1 MTVVYEDNHIIVVNK
16 TASEIVQADKTGDTP
31 LSETVKQYLKEKY
44 QKPGNVFLGVTHRLD
59 RPVSGLVIFAKTS
72 KALTRLNEMFRTSEV
87 KKTYWAVV
95 KNAPKEPE
103 GELVHFLV
111 RNEKQNKSYAYDK
124 EVPNSKKAIL
134 HYRLI
139 GHSENYYL
147 LEVDLK
153 TGRHHQIRCQ
163 LAKMGCPIK
172 GDLKYGSPR
181 SNPDGSICLHARRVR
196 FIHPVSKELIELEA
210 PLPISLCEQED
221 SYTFSGKNV
230 TMGGATVT
238 YSGAIT
244 PKTMKLDLDVVIP
257 QSKWKKSYGISNFT
271 KGKKMTVTYSG
282 GQYVWKET
290 NEILTGGFYVHLDD
304 VELTKAGSTLFL
316 RMKLIQN
323 ALCYF
328 IPQLLQTIT
337 LQPDGNLVA
346 NYTTSPVYIGSVP
359 INNIDP
365 DKDVGTIATFVTKFM
380 IGLLTEKDINN
391 ALTDR
396 TWTASPI
403 NLITWTEKSGRLKI
417 NLNLPAIISL
427 ATKDGETPIDSGLVS
442 GIMEALAQ
450 SNPVQLKL
458 LLGIVNSMI
467 DNPLLGIITSMDT
480 ASFQQVFYLL
490 TEGII
495 FHIEEEDGHTHLY
508 LTKEST
514 TAFIQLLPGLQ
525 PIVEGMLPESMAN
538 NTVFKNLLGLLMG
551 NDENGLPVLW
561 NAANTIDLG
570 LDLLPQE

>member
-1 MTVVYEDNHIIVVNK
+1 
-16 TASEIVQADKTGDTP
+16 
-31 LSETVKQYLKEKY
+31 
-44 QKPGNVFLGVTHRLD
+44 
-59 RPVSGLVIFAKTS
+59 
-72 KALTRLNEMFRTSEV
+72 
-87 KKTYWAVV
+87 
-95 KNAPKEPE
+95 
-103 GELVHFLV
+103 
-111 RNEKQNKSYAYDK
+111 
-124 EVPNSKKAIL
+124 
-134 HYRLI
+134 
-139 GHSENYYL
+139 
-147 LEVDLK
+147 
-153 TGRHHQIRCQ
+153 
-163 LAKMGCPIK
+163 
-172 GDLKYGSPR
+172 
-181 SNPDGSICLHARRVR
+181 
-196 FIHPVSKELIELEA
+196 
-210 PLPISLCEQED
+210 
-221 SYTFSGKNV
+221 
-230 TMGGATVT
+230 
-238 YSGAIT
+238 
-244 PKTMKLDLDVVIP
+244 
-257 QSKWKKSYGISNFT
+257 
-271 KGKKMTVTYSG
+271 
-282 GQYVWKET
+282 
-290 NEILTGGFYVHLDD
+290 
-304 VELTKAGSTLFL
+304 
-316 RMKLIQN
+316 
-323 ALCYF
+323 
-328 IPQLLQTIT
+328 
-337 LQPDGNLVA
+337 
-346 NYTTSPVYIGSVP
+346 
-359 INNIDP
+359 
-365 DKDVGTIATFVTKFM
+365 M

-403 NLITWTEKSGRLKI
+403 NLITWTEESDRLKI

-427 ATKDGETPIDSGLVS
+427 ATKDSETPIDSGLVS

-495 FHIEEEDGHTHLY
+495 FHIEEDDGHTHLY

>member
-1 MTVVYEDNHIIVVNK
+1 MRTLKRLFYVAC
-16 TASEIVQADKTGDTP
+16 TAFLLTSCEETYNDKLFWP
-31 LSETVKQYLKEKY
+31 
-44 QKPGNVFLGVTHRLD
+44 
-59 RPVSGLVIFAKTS
+59 
-72 KALTRLNEMFRTSEV
+72 
-87 KKTYWAVV
+87 
-95 KNAPKEPE
+95 
-103 GELVHFLV
+103 GELCQEYGSYIKPATLNLTYSGEKLV
-111 RNEKQNKSYAYDK
+111 GKTVDFKTEDSEKGTLTLNDIIPGEKQ
-124 EVPNSKKAIL
+124 
-134 HYRLI
+134 
-139 GHSENYYL
+139 
-147 LEVDLK
+147 
-153 TGRHHQIRCQ
+153 T
-163 LAKMGCPIK
+163 
-172 GDLKYGSPR
+172 
-181 SNPDGSICLHARRVR
+181 
-196 FIHPVSKELIELEA
+196 

-244 PKTMKLDLDVVIP
+244 PKTMKLDLAVVMP
-257 QSKWKKSYGISNFT
+257 QSKWEKSYGISNFT

-282 GQYVWKET
+282 GQYIWKET

-403 NLITWTEKSGRLKI
+403 NLITWTEENGKLKI

>member
-1 MTVVYEDNHIIVVNK
+1 MRTLKKLLYVAC
-16 TASEIVQADKTGDTP
+16 TASLLTSCEETYNDKLFWP
-31 LSETVKQYLKEKY
+31 
-44 QKPGNVFLGVTHRLD
+44 
-59 RPVSGLVIFAKTS
+59 
-72 KALTRLNEMFRTSEV
+72 
-87 KKTYWAVV
+87 
-95 KNAPKEPE
+95 
-103 GELVHFLV
+103 GELCQEYGSYIKPATLNLTYSGEKLV
-111 RNEKQNKSYAYDK
+111 GKTVDFKTEDSEKGTLTLNDIIPGEKQ
-124 EVPNSKKAIL
+124 
-134 HYRLI
+134 
-139 GHSENYYL
+139 
-147 LEVDLK
+147 
-153 TGRHHQIRCQ
+153 T
-163 LAKMGCPIK
+163 
-172 GDLKYGSPR
+172 
-181 SNPDGSICLHARRVR
+181 
-196 FIHPVSKELIELEA
+196 

-403 NLITWTEKSGRLKI
+403 NLITWTEEVFC
-417 NLNLPAIISL
+417 AI
-427 ATKDGETPIDSGLVS
+427 
-442 GIMEALAQ
+442 
-450 SNPVQLKL
+450 
-458 LLGIVNSMI
+458 NSM
-467 DNPLLGIITSMDT
+467 LT
-480 ASFQQVFYLL
+480 FY
-490 TEGII
+490 
-495 FHIEEEDGHTHLY
+495 
-508 LTKEST
+508 
-514 TAFIQLLPGLQ
+514 
-525 PIVEGMLPESMAN
+525 N
-538 NTVFKNLLGLLMG
+538 
-551 NDENGLPVLW
+551 
-561 NAANTIDLG
+561 
-570 LDLLPQE
+570 

>member
-1 MTVVYEDNHIIVVNK
+1 MRTLKRLFYVAC
-16 TASEIVQADKTGDTP
+16 TAFLLTSCEETYNDKLFWP
-31 LSETVKQYLKEKY
+31 
-44 QKPGNVFLGVTHRLD
+44 
-59 RPVSGLVIFAKTS
+59 
-72 KALTRLNEMFRTSEV
+72 
-87 KKTYWAVV
+87 
-95 KNAPKEPE
+95 
-103 GELVHFLV
+103 GELCQEYGSYIKPATLNLTYSGEKLV
-111 RNEKQNKSYAYDK
+111 GKTVDFKTEDSEKGTLTLNDIIPGEKQ
-124 EVPNSKKAIL
+124 
-134 HYRLI
+134 
-139 GHSENYYL
+139 
-147 LEVDLK
+147 
-153 TGRHHQIRCQ
+153 T
-163 LAKMGCPIK
+163 
-172 GDLKYGSPR
+172 
-181 SNPDGSICLHARRVR
+181 
-196 FIHPVSKELIELEA
+196 

-244 PKTMKLDLDVVIP
+244 PKTMKLDLDVVMP

-337 LQPDGNLVA
+337 LKPDGNLVA

-403 NLITWTEKSGRLKI
+403 NLITWTEESGRLKI

>member
-1 MTVVYEDNHIIVVNK
+1 MRDIIGK
-16 TASEIVQADKTGDTP
+16 IAFHFVQR
-31 LSETVKQYLKEKY
+31 
-44 QKPGNVFLGVTHRLD
+44 FL
-59 RPVSGLVIFAKTS
+59 F
-72 KALTRLNEMFRTSEV
+72 
-87 KKTYWAVV
+87 
-95 KNAPKEPE
+95 
-103 GELVHFLV
+103 
-111 RNEKQNKSYAYDK
+111 
-124 EVPNSKKAIL
+124 
-134 HYRLI
+134 
-139 GHSENYYL
+139 
-147 LEVDLK
+147 
-153 TGRHHQIRCQ
+153 
-163 LAKMGCPIK
+163 
-172 GDLKYGSPR
+172 
-181 SNPDGSICLHARRVR
+181 
-196 FIHPVSKELIELEA
+196 
-210 PLPISLCEQED
+210 QE
-221 SYTFSGKNV
+221 
-230 TMGGATVT
+230 
-238 YSGAIT
+238 
-244 PKTMKLDLDVVIP
+244 
-257 QSKWKKSYGISNFT
+257 
-271 KGKKMTVTYSG
+271 
-282 GQYVWKET
+282 
-290 NEILTGGFYVHLDD
+290 
-304 VELTKAGSTLFL
+304 
-316 RMKLIQN
+316 R
-323 ALCYF
+323 
-328 IPQLLQTIT
+328 
-337 LQPDGNLVA
+337 
-346 NYTTSPVYIGSVP
+346 PVYIGSVP

-403 NLITWTEKSGRLKI
+403 NLITWTEESGRLKI

-480 ASFQQVFYLL
+480 ANFQQVFYLL